1 MQPASLFFS
10 RPLAIALLVM
20 SATLFAGNH
29 IGARFAFDNGA
40 GLLLAVLARSFLSLI
55 FMLSIV
61 KVRKAS
67 MLIPAHLVK
76 WQLLLGFL
84 IAAQSLLLYSAITLI
99 PVAMALLLVNT
110 WPMMFI
116 VANWVTGKTKPNTKM
131 FVLLIVIL
139 IGLIFVLDIDLSAPV
154 SRNWLLGVGFGIAS
168 AVFLATTMW
177 VTQYQLASIAGSV
190 RSSYIMMVVVASMLV
205 AGFLGVV
212 PGGLDLPINVTGW
225 AGLSALAVLYGIA
238 VTTLFVL
245 TPKLDMAR
253 NSPILN
259 FEPVASL
266 FLGYLFLGQFLNT
279 MQLIGG
285 AIVVLGIMAI
295 GLSRA

>member
-212 PGGLDLPINVTGW
+212 PGGLDLPINATGW
-225 AGLSALAVLYGIA
+225 AGLGALAVLYGIA

>member
-212 PGGLDLPINVTGW
+212 PGGLDLPINATGW

>member
-1 MQPASLFFS
+1 MPLQSLFFP
-10 RPLAIALLVM
+10 RPFSIALLVM

-29 IGARFAFDNGA
+29 IGARFAFDDGA
-40 GLLLAVLARSFLSLI
+40 GLLLAVLARSLLSLI

-61 KVRKAS
+61 KIRHAS
-67 MLIPAHLVK
+67 MVIPAHLIK

-84 IAAQSLLLYSAITLI
+84 IAAQSLLLYTAITLI

-116 VANWVTGKTKPNTKM
+116 IANWISGKTQPNAKM
-131 FVLLIVIL
+131 FALLVIIL
-139 IGLIFVLDIDLSAPV
+139 VGLIFVLDIDLSAPI
-154 SRNWLLGVGFGIAS
+154 SRDWLLGVVFGIAS

-177 VTQYQLASIAGSV
+177 VTQYQLANIAGSV
-190 RSSYIMMVVVASMLV
+190 RSAYIMMVVVACMLV
-205 AGFLGVV
+205 AGLLGVI
-212 PGGLDLPINVTGW
+212 PGGLDLPENPIGW
-225 AGLSALAVLYGIA
+225 LGLGALAVLYGIA

-245 TPKLDMAR
+245 TPRLDMAR

>member
-1 MQPASLFFS
+1 MQSGSPFFS
-10 RPLAIALLVM
+10 RPLAITLLVM

-40 GLLLAVLARSFLSLI
+40 GLLLAVLARSLLSLI

-61 KVRKAS
+61 KFRKAS
-67 MLIPAHLVK
+67 MSIPAHLVK

-84 IAAQSLLLYSAITLI
+84 IAAQSLLLYSAITMI

-139 IGLIFVLDIDLSAPV
+139 IGLIFVLDIDLNAPV
-154 SRNWLLGVGFGIAS
+154 SHDWLLGVGFGIAS

-190 RSSYIMMVVVASMLV
+190 RSSYIMMVVVASMLI
-205 AGFLGVV
+205 AGYLGLI
-212 PGGLDLPINVTGW
+212 PGGLDLPINATGW
-225 AGLSALAVLYGIA
+225 AGLGALAVLYGIA
-238 VTTLFVL
+238 VTILFVL